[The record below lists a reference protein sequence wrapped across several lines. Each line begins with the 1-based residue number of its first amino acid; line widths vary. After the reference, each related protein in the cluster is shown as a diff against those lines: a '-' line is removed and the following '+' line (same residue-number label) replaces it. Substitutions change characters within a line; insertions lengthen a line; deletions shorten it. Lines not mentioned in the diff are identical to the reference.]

1 VRQSSVA
8 ALLARILGSA
18 IFILSGWAKVMAGA
32 GVAGSMA
39 KHGLPYPMLA
49 AIVAD
54 IVELGGGVL
63 LLVGLFTRPAAVVL
77 AVWCVATALVA
88 HADWS
93 NPANKVNFMKNMA
106 MTGGY
111 IAIATLGAGE
121 LSLDAMLRR
130 RRVVV
135 RA

>member
-1 VRQSSVA
+1 MRQGGLA
-8 ALLARILGSA
+8 PLLARIFGSA

-32 GVAGSMA
+32 GLAGSMA
-39 KHGLPYPMLA
+39 KHGLPFPMLA

-54 IVELGGGVL
+54 VVELGGGVL
-63 LLVGLFTRPAAVVL
+63 LLVGLFTRPVAGVL
-77 AVWCVATALVA
+77 AIWCVATALVA
-88 HADWS
+88 HTDWS
-93 NPANKVNFMKNMA
+93 HAANKVNFLKNMA

-130 RRVVV
+130 RRIVV

>member
-1 VRQSSVA
+1 MRQGSLP
-8 ALLARILGSA
+8 ALLARIFGSA
-18 IFILSGWAKVMAGA
+18 VFIVFGWAKVMAGA
-32 GVAGSMA
+32 GLAGSMA
-39 KHGLPYPMLA
+39 KHDLPFPMLA
-49 AIVAD
+49 AIVTD
-54 IVELGGGVL
+54 VVELGGGL
-63 LLVGLFTRPAAVVL
+63 LLLFGLFTRPAAGVL

-93 NPANKVNFMKNMA
+93 NPANKVNFLKNMA